1 MPIIATPARRRIAM
15 GVLLVLAASG
25 GVIRAL
31 APDPSISRDVGT
43 LMLVL
48 WLPAIGNLIAYLTTK
63 LPRPAPPPTHFSP
76 DRPFSPHL
84 EVSLQRL
91 AVPADFARSI
101 AADQL
106 ATVLVGRRGFT
117 VRFATSVA
125 HWLAGNGDSNEKVEL
140 LRPSAALAHLR
151 AGTDF
156 YLLVGQQPVAK
167 GQILRL
173 HVS

>member
-1 MPIIATPARRRIAM
+1 MA
-15 GVLLVLAASG
+15 VLLVLAASG

-48 WLPAIGNLIAYLTTK
+48 WLPAVGNLIAYLTTK
-63 LPRPAPPPTHFSP
+63 LPRRAPPPTRFAP
-76 DRPFSPHL
+76 DMPFSPQL

-91 AVPADFARSI
+91 AVPPDLARSI
-101 AADQL
+101 PADQL
-106 ATVLVGRRGFT
+106 ATVLVGGRGFT

-125 HWLAGNGDSNEKVEL
+125 HWIAGDGDSNEMLEL
-140 LRPSAALAHLR
+140 LRPSAALVHLR
-151 AGTDF
+151 EGTDF

-167 GQILRL
+167 GRILRL